1 MITVN
6 DVKEFIDTASSDF
19 NDSQIQNCIDIALL
33 RFEQIKQNPPQ
44 NNIIDKKILVLLA
57 VSELANSVNLYW
69 KGQEKTNIIKT
80 KDVIAEVE
88 RLLKVPNNIPIGF
101 INIEV

>member
-1 MITVN
+1 MITIN
-6 DVKEFIDTASSDF
+6 DVKDFIETAASDF
-19 NDSQIQNCIDIALL
+19 NDNQIQNCIDIALL
-33 RFEQIKQNPPQ
+33 RFQAIKKVSPENNP
-44 NNIIDKKILVLLA
+44 IDKKILVLLA

-69 KGQEKTNIIKT
+69 KGQDKTNIIKT

-88 RLLKVPNNIPIGF
+88 RLLKVSSSMPIGF